1 MPTRSTSQLYYESPL
16 YDFPMPETIVRD
28 HNGRQLHLGDTVRIM
43 PEQIHDMDYVVKTF
57 PRFAQAGLQGRI
69 EELDHW
75 GDHLKL
81 DTLEGGYVN
90 SKSVEYV
97 TTHEISDS
105 AMLSLLG
112 QT

>member
-1 MPTRSTSQLYYESPL
+1 MPTRSTSQLYYEFPL
-16 YDFPMPETIVRD
+16 YDNPIPQIIVRD
-28 HNGRQLHLGDTVRIM
+28 RNGRQLHLGDTVRIM

-69 EELDHW
+69 EEFHW
-75 GDHLKL
+75 EDHLKL
-81 DTLEGGYVN
+81 DTLEGGYIN
-90 SKSVEYV
+90 AKSVEYV
-97 TTHEISDS
+97 MTHEISDS